1 MKMTNKLTL
10 HHKGKFGLVLKNLS
24 IAFGSF
30 SFVITALVL
39 PTYISIAGDK
49 KVPTQAEQEILNEDP
64 VEEEEQNKQNEVVE
78 DEGLLQ
84 YEQE

>member
-10 HHKGKFGLVLKNLS
+10 HHKGKFGLVMKNLS

-30 SFVITALVL
+30 SFVLAALVL

-49 KVPTQAEQEILNEDP
+49 QIQTQAEQQNVP
-64 VEEEEQNKQNEVVE
+64 EEEEQNEVVE
-78 DEGLLQ
+78 ETPLT
-84 YEQE
+84 YEEE